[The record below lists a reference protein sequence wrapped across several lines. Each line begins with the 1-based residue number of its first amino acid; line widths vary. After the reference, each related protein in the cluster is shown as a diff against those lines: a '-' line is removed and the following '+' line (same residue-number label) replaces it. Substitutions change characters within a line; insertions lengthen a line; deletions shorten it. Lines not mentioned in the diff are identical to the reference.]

1 MTASGAPLPSSETTA
16 RRKAAGIVGLA
27 VIASRLLGLVR
38 ELVLAALFGAGKLYD
53 AYLAAFRIPNLLR
66 DLFAEG
72 ALSTAFTTVFT
83 RTWEKD
89 GPPPAWVLANLI
101 FSAMLFFLG
110 GITIM
115 GVLDAPL
122 LVQITNPGF
131 HSVPG
136 KFELTVELTRILF
149 PFILFVSLAA
159 AVMGIL
165 NARHVFGLPASASS
179 VFNIVS
185 VAGGVLF
192 SYLFEPQADWL
203 HPHFGDRALH
213 GLCLGVLLGGVA
225 QLGVQLPG
233 LWKLGYRFEW
243 RLKLGDPKLKEVWA
257 LMWPSVIAGAAVQ
270 INVLVNSV
278 FASHIDGGQSWLGY
292 SFRLMQ
298 LPIGVFGVSIATATL
313 PSVARHFARGDLAAF
328 GANVRESLRLVW
340 YFTVPSAIGL
350 AMLARPIISVI
361 YERGRFT
368 PHDTEQVALALE
380 AYALGLAGY
389 AAIKVLVPCFYA
401 LGEPRT
407 PLRISLIGIGVNL
420 GMNFALIHLFGR
432 NHAELA
438 LTTSVVALV
447 NFVQLWVALG
457 RRVDA
462 GTAEEWV
469 PFAAKIGIAAFFCG
483 DTAWAVNHFTASWAD
498 GSHGFPLKAL
508 SLGVSIGA
516 SAGVYLATTHLLHVD
531 ESREAIAFVRRKFLK
546 K

>member
-1 MTASGAPLPSSETTA
+1 MSDAPIPSSETTS

-38 ELVLAALFGAGKLYD
+38 ELVLAALFGAGRLYD

-89 GPPPAWVLANLI
+89 GAPPAWVLANLI
-101 FSAMLFFLG
+101 FSAMIFFLG
-110 GITIM
+110 GITLM
-115 GVLDAPL
+115 GILDAPL
-122 LVQITNPGF
+122 LVQLTNPGF
-131 HSVPG
+131 HAVPG

-149 PFILFVSLAA
+149 PFILFVSIAA

-192 SYLFEPQADWL
+192 AYLFEPQADWL
-203 HPHFGDRALH
+203 HPRFGDRALH

-233 LWKLGYRFEW
+233 LWKLGYRFRW
-243 RLKLGDPKLKEVWA
+243 TLRLNDPKLKEVWS

-270 INVLVNSV
+270 VNVLVNSV

-313 PSVARHFARGDLAAF
+313 PSVARHFAKGDMAAF

-350 AMLARPIISVI
+350 AVLAKPIISAI

-368 PHDTEQVALALE
+368 AYDTSQVALALE

-407 PLRISLIGIGVNL
+407 PLRISLIGMAANL

-438 LTTSVVALV
+438 LTTSCVALL
-447 NFVQLWVALG
+447 NFIQLWVALG

-462 GTAEEWV
+462 GSAEEWV

-483 DTAWAVNHFTASWAD
+483 DTAWLLNHFTGGWAA
-498 GSHGFPLKAL
+498 HGFPFKLL
-508 SLGVSIGA
+508 SLGLSIGT
-516 SAGVYLATTHLLHVD
+516 SAAVYIAATHLLHVD
-531 ESREAIAFVRRKFLK
+531 ESREAIGFVKRRFLK
-546 K
+546 RR